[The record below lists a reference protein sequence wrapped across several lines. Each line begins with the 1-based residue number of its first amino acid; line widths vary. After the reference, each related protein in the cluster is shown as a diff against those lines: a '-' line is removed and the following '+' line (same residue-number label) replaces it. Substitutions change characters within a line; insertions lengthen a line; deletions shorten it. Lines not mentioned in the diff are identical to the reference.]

1 MILIECQEERQKR
14 DKMRIQLIRK
24 KLKSLISKGTAL
36 EEAIK
41 TVERQL
47 LVKINK
53 NKFQVN
59 E

>member
-24 KLKSLISKGTAL
+24 KLKSVISKGTAL

-47 LVKINK
+47 LVKINT